1 MPRRRQET
9 KAAPSEP
16 QAALPMDSTE
26 LEEIGIRLF
35 GRVGWPIKVARI
47 VSRDATTVRRWRAG
61 GQVEPVY
68 AKMIRD
74 YAANV
79 DPEAPSWTSP
89 APQADHGVL
98 QALKMIARVQ
108 AMSALGAAVSIL
120 VTDGGEGLSLQ
131 LRMAGC
137 PPVVAWQDVEGA
149 LCGLDDMERELARIW
164 QGFSSRE

>member
-1 MPRRRQET
+1 MTRRKQES
-9 KAAPSEP
+9 KAADLEP
-16 QAALPMDSTE
+16 LAISPMDSAE

-79 DPEAPSWTSP
+79 DPAAPSWEP
-89 APQADHGVL
+89 APSQSGAD
-98 QALKMIARVQ
+98 ALRALAIVARVQ
-108 AMSALGAAVSIL
+108 ALANLGVSISL
-120 VTDGGEGLSLQ
+120 RVAQDEDGLSLQ
-131 LRMAGC
+131 LRRPGHA
-137 PPVVAWQDVEGA
+137 PLVAWQESGGCF
-149 LCGLDDMERELARIW
+149 CGLQEIEDWLAGIAAGLVR
-164 QGFSSRE
+164 